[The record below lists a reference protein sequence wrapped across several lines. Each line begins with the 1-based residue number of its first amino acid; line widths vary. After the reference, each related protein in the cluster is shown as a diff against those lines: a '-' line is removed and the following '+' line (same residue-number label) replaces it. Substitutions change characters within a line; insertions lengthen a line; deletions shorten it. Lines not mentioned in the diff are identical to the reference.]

1 LIVTILIMHGVLL
14 AIVTLLSR
22 FAFLTNATT
31 ASSDNVGSI
40 RMTEA
45 QRGHPWLRFDVSHGV
60 FDGTYGYPPFIFWL
74 VSRLPR
80 RIWTRARYWA
90 NYLADTASTLLVWT
104 TVRLLLPSLA
114 PEIALIG
121 ALAFGLNP
129 LFLPTVE
136 HARITAPN
144 ARSLGLLLNTLWI
157 IVLVACSAGS
167 DARVAIWLVPLTWLI
182 IATSQFGM
190 QTMAGLTVLMLCFT
204 HNPVPFSV
212 MTGATL
218 VGCAIPGLGVRAVL
232 HHKLAHWR
240 WYRRVQG
247 TIVNAVSVRAR
258 PWSRRVTEMLALWR
272 HPVRNG
278 MALGHALQT
287 SPWWKVAGGV
297 LPLIVA
303 SLLAAQAGTLADSL
317 REPVGHMLALVTLA
331 SFILCALTL
340 LPPLLF
346 LGEAERYV
354 EHSLAALS
362 VLSVLLVAPS
372 PSRALM
378 SVTLGLVLV
387 LGVSVAQL
395 AHRQWPSARAA
406 MLYPQEGF
414 AEERALLSALIR
426 SGQPARIATVPVKA
440 AFLLHDLLLDAAAPG
455 SERISFYF
463 QHTLRSGDDHFAYL
477 LDDTTDGYTYLRPDL
492 SQLVGKYGIN
502 FVLVDSELLRDE
514 RNSEPILDVLRAR
527 KAVHSG
533 RFTLYSIHDVAAA
546 PDVSRPAVT
555 TQPSAQPTAPVEPLV
570 PQAHGS
576 RAPQSARPRILAIAD
591 VPNWIFERHARTLQ
605 RRLADEF
612 DITVQYH
619 TQPYHEGDFDLIYA
633 LEFGLVPTA
642 QIRSPWKYVT
652 ALRSHVS
659 WDSVRPA
666 QLSEYLTSHFQ
677 RTHVVSRR
685 LQQSLL
691 PWLPDV
697 AYVTHGVDGER
708 FTPVARQ
715 GRAGALRLGWAGN
728 RQTAVKG
735 FDEFIAPLQA
745 LPGVEIVFCG
755 YSDRNLTLDE
765 MPGFYASIDAYIC
778 TSASEGNNNALL
790 EAAAT
795 STAIITTDTGTVPEY
810 LRHGASA
817 LIVPLDASAF
827 RGAVELLRDDVELRE
842 RLGRAAA
849 AAVHPAW
856 TWSTRAE
863 DYRMFF
869 REALAGR
876 TAAEI
881 RMRAS
886 RPVPPPLSSAA
897 TLAAKID
904 VVHAA
909 IGEGRIADA
918 MTVLT
923 ELTGDDPTN
932 DTWPALLTELRMLTQ
947 AA

>member
-1 LIVTILIMHGVLL
+1 MAVLIIHGVLL
-14 AIVTLLSR
+14 SIVTMLSR
-22 FAFLTNATT
+22 FAFLTGATT

-45 QRGHPWLRFDVSHGV
+45 QRGQPWLRFDVSHGV

-80 RIWTRARYWA
+80 SSWTRARYWA
-90 NYLADTASTLLVWT
+90 NYLADTAATLLVWA
-104 TVRLLLPSLA
+104 TVRLLLPALA
-114 PEIALIG
+114 PEIALIA

-157 IVLVACSAGS
+157 LVLVACIARD
-167 DARVAIWLVPLTWLI
+167 DARVALWLVPLTWLI
-182 IATSQFGM
+182 IVTSQFGM
-190 QTMAGLTVLMLCFT
+190 QTMAGLTFLMLCFT
-204 HNPVPFSV
+204 GNPVPIVV
-212 MTGATL
+212 MTAATL

-232 HHKLAHWR
+232 HHKVAHWR

-247 TIVNAVSVRAR
+247 TIVNVVSLRAR
-258 PWSRRVTEMLALWR
+258 PWKLRVAEMLALWR
-272 HPVRNG
+272 HPIRNG

-297 LPLIVA
+297 LPLVVA
-303 SLLAAQAGTLADSL
+303 MLLAAQAGTLGGSL
-317 REPVGHMLALVTLA
+317 REPVAHTLALVTLA
-331 SFILCALTL
+331 SLVLCSLTL

-372 PSRALM
+372 PSMALM

-426 SGQPARIATVPVKA
+426 NGQPARIATVPVKA
-440 AFLLHDLLLDAAAPG
+440 AFLLHDLLLDAAEPG

-463 QHTLRSGDDHFAYL
+463 QHTLRPGDDHFAYL

-492 SQLVGKYGIN
+492 SLLVGRYGIN
-502 FVLVDSELLRDE
+502 FILVDSELLRDG
-514 RNSEPILDVLRAR
+514 RNREPILEVLRAR
-527 KAVHSG
+527 QSVHSG
-533 RFTLYSIHDVAAA
+533 RFTLFPIHDIAASSG
-546 PDVSRPAVT
+546 PVLPAVT
-555 TQPSAQPTAPVEPLV
+555 PPVSVAVSAPVTPPV
-570 PQAHGS
+570 PHAHGS
-576 RAPQSARPRILAIAD
+576 PVPQPVRPRILAIAD
-591 VPNWIFERHARTLQ
+591 VPHWIFERHARTLQ
-605 RRLADEF
+605 QYLGDEF
-612 DITVQYH
+612 DITVHYH
-619 TQPYHEGDFDLIYA
+619 TQPYDEAAFDLIYA
-633 LEFGLVPTA
+633 LEFGLVPTE

-666 QLSEYLTSHFQ
+666 QLSAYLTSHFQ

-685 LQQSLL
+685 LQQALV

-715 GRAGALRLGWAGN
+715 GRAGVLRLGWAGN

-735 FDEFIAPLQA
+735 FDEFIAPLQE
-745 LPGVEIVFCG
+745 LRGVEIVFCG

-810 LRHGASA
+810 LRHEESA
-817 LIVPLDASAF
+817 LIVARDAAAF
-827 RGAVELLRDDVELRE
+827 RAAIERLRDDVVLRE

-856 TWSTRAE
+856 TWSARAE
-863 DYRMFF
+863 DYRTFF
-869 REALAGR
+869 REALSGR
-876 TAAEI
+876 AAAEI

-886 RPVPPPLSSAA
+886 RNAQPPARSAA
-897 TLAAKID
+897 MLAAKID

-909 IGEGRIADA
+909 IGEGRIEDA
-918 MTVLT
+918 MTTLE
-923 ELTGDDPTN
+923 ELTVDDPTN
-932 DTWPALLTELRMLTQ
+932 ETWPALLTELRMLTQ
-947 AA
+947 PA